1 VNLVEFEE
9 EEVILESTYDVYND
23 EEEDFDIC
31 PVEGESLVVRR
42 VMQHRE
48 WRRQIGGSIISSEHK
63 FFVVR
68 GCMLFSMGVAVRT
81 LFPKRQPRS

>member
-48 WRRQIGGSIISSEHK
+48 WRRQI
-63 FFVVR
+63 
-68 GCMLFSMGVAVRT
+68 
-81 LFPKRQPRS
+81 